1 MLKKSYSGMK
11 KVLAI
16 SIAVLFVVSFTA
28 VAASAE
34 REGHPG
40 HHGHGGFDFGG
51 CGGCGGY
58 GWGGGGY
65 GYMDMW
71 LSMCP
76 RPVLW
81 VYMESLHQHVCL
93 DMLIRRT
100 CNK

>member
-16 SIAVLFVVSFTA
+16 SLAVLFVVSFTA

-40 HHGHGGFDFGG
+40 HPGHGGFDFGG

-65 GYMDMW
+65 GYGYVAIHVSSSRIVGIYGVPAPTC
-71 LSMCP
+71 LSG
-76 RPVLW
+76 
-81 VYMESLHQHVCL
+81 HV
-93 DMLIRRT
+93 
-100 CNK
+100 NKKDL